1 MARGDGFDPSATKWF
16 FVQQAVTRLVPWL
29 LTVMNHFTGSP
40 KQQGLKN
47 YTSGCHRTSPRSLP
61 EPAGAC
67 RSSHPE
73 FLVSQDFGESAVAK
87 RLWHIGPS
95 LWRARKFTLWLFN
108 IAMENGPLIVD
119 FPIKNGGSF
128 NSYVK
133 LPEGSFFFISV
144 VFLFLVP
151 SFSAWSKFILP

>member
-1 MARGDGFDPSATKWF
+1 MGGGCLGSVCPTFCGLEPSKKVGFSGSRGWRSDPSATKWF

-87 RLWHIGPS
+87 RVWHIGPS
-95 LWRARKFTLWLFN
+95 LWRARKFTLW
-108 IAMENGPLIVD
+108 
-119 FPIKNGGSF
+119 
-128 NSYVK
+128 
-133 LPEGSFFFISV
+133 
-144 VFLFLVP
+144 
-151 SFSAWSKFILP
+151 